1 MKINEIIEENR
12 VWASL
17 QGLRLDHS
25 SEYQQAVAAL
35 EMMVSQRSPS
45 RNRSL
50 MPIIDN
56 IIHEMT
62 RFANDMFTGS
72 EDPDLEKQQI
82 IVRSMMDHLNEL
94 KTKVIM

>member
-1 MKINEIIEENR
+1 
-12 VWASL
+12 
-17 QGLRLDHS
+17 
-25 SEYQQAVAAL
+25 
-35 EMMVSQRSPS
+35 
-45 RNRSL
+45 
-50 MPIIDN
+50 
-56 IIHEMT
+56 MT